1 MRFYSTRE
9 KNPAARLFSL
19 KEAAVMGLAPDG
31 GLFMPERIPQ
41 VDMKRIEELSSRS
54 FPEMAAYLASLFFD
68 EFSESQLLEVC
79 RAAFDFPIPLKCV
92 SAAQSASAAPSAS
105 FASAAYACATVSL
118 QQSLST
124 PALYTLEL
132 FHGPTFAFKD
142 VGARF
147 MGQMLGRLADKE
159 KRINVLVATSG
170 DTGSAVAQG
179 FWGVEGV
186 DVTILFPKGK
196 VSPFQESQ
204 MTTLGKNIH
213 PVAVEGCFD
222 DCQRMV
228 KELLGDKEFSARHS
242 LTSANSI
249 NILRWI
255 PQSFYYFWGYCQW
268 MRATGQPLSAAQS
281 QTAQQPLAA
290 AHQPQAAQP
299 QAAAQ
304 LPQAGQS
311 QAAAQ
316 QPQAGQSQAGQS
328 QAAAQLPLAAAHQP
342 QTAQPQAAQSQA
354 AAHHP
359 QAAQPASPVGPV
371 VVVPSGN
378 YGNIAAGMLAKKMGL
393 PIRSFIAVSNAND
406 TFPRLLSSGVYEPHT
421 TIPTIANAMDVSA
434 PSNYERIMNLYSA
447 PESAPISASVS
458 APKSAA
464 ESALEALRKE
474 VLGFS
479 CSDTLIKA
487 GIAEQYSKYGYL
499 PCPHSST
506 GYLLASQARIEGFWL
521 STAHYAKFINVISD
535 ALGKEMPLIEPF
547 ATISRQKG
555 ESITIEAQTDQLRAL
570 FETAR

>member
-19 KEAAVMGLAPDG
+19 KEAAIMGLAPDG

-92 SAAQSASAAPSAS
+92 SAEPPVSAAQSASAAPSAS
-105 FASAAYACATVSL
+105 FASAACATASL

-268 MRATGQPLSAAQS
+268 MRATGQSLSAAQS
-281 QTAQQPLAA
+281 QAA
-290 AHQPQAAQP
+290 AYQPQAAQ
-299 QAAAQ
+299 
-304 LPQAGQS
+304 S
-311 QAAAQ
+311 QAAAHQ
-316 QPQAGQSQAGQS
+316 H
-328 QAAAQLPLAAAHQP
+328 QAAQS
-342 QTAQPQAAQSQA
+342 QAAQSQA

-447 PESAPISASVS
+447 AESAPISAPVS

-499 PCPHSST
+499 ACPHSST

>member
-1 MRFYSTRE
+1 
-9 KNPAARLFSL
+9 
-19 KEAAVMGLAPDG
+19 MGLAPDG

-68 EFSESQLLEVC
+68 EFSENQLLEVC

-92 SAAQSASAAPSAS
+92 SAAPSAL
-105 FASAAYACATVSL
+105 FASAACACATASL

-268 MRATGQPLSAAQS
+268 MRATGQSLSAAQS
-281 QTAQQPLAA
+281 QAAQQPLAA
-290 AHQPQAAQP
+290 AHQPQAAQ
-299 QAAAQ
+299 
-304 LPQAGQS
+304 S
-311 QAAAQ
+311 QAAV
-316 QPQAGQSQAGQS
+316 
-328 QAAAQLPLAAAHQP
+328 HQH
-342 QTAQPQAAQSQA
+342 QT
-354 AAHHP
+354 
-359 QAAQPASPVGPV
+359 AQPASPVGPV

-447 PESAPISASVS
+447 PESAPISA
-458 APKSAA
+458 PKSAA

-487 GIAEQYSKYGYL
+487 GIAEQYRKYGYL
-499 PCPHSST
+499 ACPHSST

>member
-92 SAAQSASAAPSAS
+92 SAES
-105 FASAAYACATVSL
+105 
-118 QQSLST
+118 
-124 PALYTLEL
+124 ALYTLEL

-268 MRATGQPLSAAQS
+268 MRATGQSLSAAQS
-281 QTAQQPLAA
+281 QAA
-290 AHQPQAAQP
+290 AYQPQAAQ
-299 QAAAQ
+299 
-304 LPQAGQS
+304 S
-311 QAAAQ
+311 QAAAHQ
-316 QPQAGQSQAGQS
+316 H
-328 QAAAQLPLAAAHQP
+328 QAAQS
-342 QTAQPQAAQSQA
+342 QAAQSQA

-447 PESAPISASVS
+447 PESAPISAPVS

-499 PCPHSST
+499 ACPHSST

>member
-79 RAAFDFPIPLKCV
+79 KAAFDFPIPLKCV
-92 SAAQSASAAPSAS
+92 SAAS
-105 FASAAYACATVSL
+105 
-118 QQSLST
+118 
-124 PALYTLEL
+124 ALYTLEL

-268 MRATGQPLSAAQS
+268 MRATGQPLSAAQ
-281 QTAQQPLAA
+281 Q
-290 AHQPQAAQP
+290 
-299 QAAAQ
+299 
-304 LPQAGQS
+304 
-311 QAAAQ
+311 
-316 QPQAGQSQAGQS
+316 
-328 QAAAQLPLAAAHQP
+328 PLAAAHQP
-342 QTAQPQAAQSQA
+342 QTAQPQTVQPQAAQSQA

-447 PESAPISASVS
+447 PESAPVS
-458 APKSAA
+458 APNSAA
-464 ESALEALRKE
+464 ESALDALRNE

-499 PCPHSST
+499 ACPHSST

>member
-41 VDMKRIEELSSRS
+41 VDMKKIEELSSRS

-79 RAAFDFPIPLKCV
+79 KAAFDFPIPLKCV
-92 SAAQSASAAPSAS
+92 SAAS
-105 FASAAYACATVSL
+105 
-118 QQSLST
+118 
-124 PALYTLEL
+124 ALYTLEL

-268 MRATGQPLSAAQS
+268 MRATGQPLSAAQ
-281 QTAQQPLAA
+281 
-290 AHQPQAAQP
+290 QPQAA
-299 QAAAQ
+299 
-304 LPQAGQS
+304 QS

-316 QPQAGQSQAGQS
+316 Q
-328 QAAAQLPLAAAHQP
+328 PLAAAHQP
-342 QTAQPQAAQSQA
+342 QTAQPQTAQSQA

-447 PESAPISASVS
+447 PESAPISAPVS

-499 PCPHSST
+499 ACPHSST

>member
-1 MRFYSTRE
+1 
-9 KNPAARLFSL
+9 
-19 KEAAVMGLAPDG
+19 MGLAPDG

-41 VDMKRIEELSSRS
+41 VDMKKIEELSGRS
-54 FPEMAAYLASLFFD
+54 FPEMAAYLASLFFA

-92 SAAQSASAAPSAS
+92 SAAS
-105 FASAAYACATVSL
+105 
-118 QQSLST
+118 
-124 PALYTLEL
+124 ALYTLEL

-186 DVTILFPKGK
+186 DVTILFPKAK

-268 MRATGQPLSAAQS
+268 MRATGQPLSSAQSQAAQS
-281 QTAQQPLAA
+281 QAAQSQAAQSQVAAQQPLAA
-290 AHQPQAAQP
+290 VHQ
-299 QAAAQ
+299 
-304 LPQAGQS
+304 
-311 QAAAQ
+311 
-316 QPQAGQSQAGQS
+316 
-328 QAAAQLPLAAAHQP
+328 H
-342 QTAQPQAAQSQA
+342 QAAQSQA

-447 PESAPISASVS
+447 PESAPISAPISAPVS

-499 PCPHSST
+499 ACPHSST
-506 GYLLASQARIEGFWL
+506 GYLLASQARIVGFWL

>member
-92 SAAQSASAAPSAS
+92 SAAS
-105 FASAAYACATVSL
+105 
-118 QQSLST
+118 
-124 PALYTLEL
+124 ALYTLEL

-268 MRATGQPLSAAQS
+268 MRATGQSLSA
-281 QTAQQPLAA
+281 AQQPLA
-290 AHQPQAAQP
+290 
-299 QAAAQ
+299 
-304 LPQAGQS
+304 L
-311 QAAAQ
+311 
-316 QPQAGQSQAGQS
+316 
-328 QAAAQLPLAAAHQP
+328 
-342 QTAQPQAAQSQA
+342 
-354 AAHHP
+354 
-359 QAAQPASPVGPV
+359 QPASPVGPV

-464 ESALEALRKE
+464 ESALEALRNE

-499 PCPHSST
+499 ACPHSST

>member
-1 MRFYSTRE
+1 
-9 KNPAARLFSL
+9 
-19 KEAAVMGLAPDG
+19 MGLAPDG

-92 SAAQSASAAPSAS
+92 SAES
-105 FASAAYACATVSL
+105 
-118 QQSLST
+118 
-124 PALYTLEL
+124 ALYTLEL

-268 MRATGQPLSAAQS
+268 MRATGQPRS
-281 QTAQQPLAA
+281 
-290 AHQPQAAQP
+290 
-299 QAAAQ
+299 
-304 LPQAGQS
+304 
-311 QAAAQ
+311 
-316 QPQAGQSQAGQS
+316 
-328 QAAAQLPLAAAHQP
+328 
-342 QTAQPQAAQSQA
+342 AAQSQA

-464 ESALEALRKE
+464 ESALEALRNE

-487 GIAEQYSKYGYL
+487 GIAEQYGKYGYL
-499 PCPHSST
+499 ACPHSST

>member
-92 SAAQSASAAPSAS
+92 SAES
-105 FASAAYACATVSL
+105 
-118 QQSLST
+118 
-124 PALYTLEL
+124 ALYTLEL

-268 MRATGQPLSAAQS
+268 MRATGQSLSSAQS
-281 QTAQQPLAA
+281 QTAQS
-290 AHQPQAAQP
+290 QAR
-299 QAAAQ
+299 
-304 LPQAGQS
+304 QS
-311 QAAAQ
+311 QAA
-316 QPQAGQSQAGQS
+316 QSQV
-328 QAAAQLPLAAAHQP
+328 AAHQH
-342 QTAQPQAAQSQA
+342 QAPQSQA

-447 PESAPISASVS
+447 PESAPISAPISAPVS

-499 PCPHSST
+499 ACPHSST

>member
-92 SAAQSASAAPSAS
+92 SAES
-105 FASAAYACATVSL
+105 
-118 QQSLST
+118 
-124 PALYTLEL
+124 ALYTLEL

-268 MRATGQPLSAAQS
+268 MRATGQSLSAAQF
-281 QTAQQPLAA
+281 
-290 AHQPQAAQP
+290 
-299 QAAAQ
+299 
-304 LPQAGQS
+304 

-316 QPQAGQSQAGQS
+316 QP
-328 QAAAQLPLAAAHQP
+328 LAL
-342 QTAQPQAAQSQA
+342 
-354 AAHHP
+354 
-359 QAAQPASPVGPV
+359 QPASPVGPV

-447 PESAPISASVS
+447 P
-458 APKSAA
+458 KSAVESDQNSDP
-464 ESALEALRKE
+464 ESALEALRNE

-499 PCPHSST
+499 ACPHSST

-555 ESITIEAQTDQLRAL
+555 ESITIEAQTEQLRAL

>member
-92 SAAQSASAAPSAS
+92 SAAS
-105 FASAAYACATVSL
+105 
-118 QQSLST
+118 
-124 PALYTLEL
+124 ALYTLEL

-299 QAAAQ
+299 QAAAY
-304 LPQAGQS
+304 
-311 QAAAQ
+311 
-316 QPQAGQSQAGQS
+316 QPQAAQS
-328 QAAAQLPLAAAHQP
+328 QAAAQLPLAAVH
-342 QTAQPQAAQSQA
+342 QPQAAQSQA

-499 PCPHSST
+499 ACPHSST

>member
-19 KEAAVMGLAPDG
+19 KEAAIMGLAPDG

-92 SAAQSASAAPSAS
+92 SAES
-105 FASAAYACATVSL
+105 
-118 QQSLST
+118 
-124 PALYTLEL
+124 ALYTLEL

-268 MRATGQPLSAAQS
+268 MLATGQPLSAAQS
-281 QTAQQPLAA
+281 QAAAHQPLAA

-299 QAAAQ
+299 
-304 LPQAGQS
+304 L
-311 QAAAQ
+311 
-316 QPQAGQSQAGQS
+316 
-328 QAAAQLPLAAAHQP
+328 
-342 QTAQPQAAQSQA
+342 AAQSQA
-354 AAHHP
+354 A
-359 QAAQPASPVGPV
+359 QSLSAAQQPLALQPASPVGPV

-499 PCPHSST
+499 ACPHSST

>member
-1 MRFYSTRE
+1 M
-9 KNPAARLFSL
+9 
-19 KEAAVMGLAPDG
+19 
-31 GLFMPERIPQ
+31 
-41 VDMKRIEELSSRS
+41 
-54 FPEMAAYLASLFFD
+54 
-68 EFSESQLLEVC
+68 
-79 RAAFDFPIPLKCV
+79 
-92 SAAQSASAAPSAS
+92 
-105 FASAAYACATVSL
+105 
-118 QQSLST
+118 
-124 PALYTLEL
+124 
-132 FHGPTFAFKD
+132 
-142 VGARF
+142 
-147 MGQMLGRLADKE
+147 
-159 KRINVLVATSG
+159 
-170 DTGSAVAQG
+170 
-179 FWGVEGV
+179 

-268 MRATGQPLSAAQS
+268 MRATGLSLSA
-281 QTAQQPLAA
+281 AQQPLAA

-299 QAAAQ
+299 QAA
-304 LPQAGQS
+304 QS

-316 QPQAGQSQAGQS
+316 QH
-328 QAAAQLPLAAAHQP
+328 LAL
-342 QTAQPQAAQSQA
+342 
-354 AAHHP
+354 
-359 QAAQPASPVGPV
+359 QPASPVGPV

-464 ESALEALRKE
+464 ESALDALRNE

-487 GIAEQYSKYGYL
+487 GIAKQYSKYGYL
-499 PCPHSST
+499 ACPHSST

>member
-92 SAAQSASAAPSAS
+92 SAES
-105 FASAAYACATVSL
+105 
-118 QQSLST
+118 
-124 PALYTLEL
+124 ALYTLEL

-228 KELLGDKEFSARHS
+228 KELLGDKEFSARYS

-268 MRATGQPLSAAQS
+268 MRATGQS
-281 QTAQQPLAA
+281 
-290 AHQPQAAQP
+290 
-299 QAAAQ
+299 
-304 LPQAGQS
+304 
-311 QAAAQ
+311 
-316 QPQAGQSQAGQS
+316 
-328 QAAAQLPLAAAHQP
+328 LAAAHQP
-342 QTAQPQAAQSQA
+342 QTAQPQTAQPQAAAHQHQAAQSQA
-354 AAHHP
+354 AAYQP
-359 QAAQPASPVGPV
+359 QAAQPASLVGPV

-434 PSNYERIMNLYSA
+434 PSNYERIMNLYSG
-447 PESAPISASVS
+447 PESAVESDQNSDP
-458 APKSAA
+458 

-499 PCPHSST
+499 ACPHSST

-570 FETAR
+570 LETAR

>member
-19 KEAAVMGLAPDG
+19 KEAAIMGLAPDG

-79 RAAFDFPIPLKCV
+79 KAAFDFPIPLKCV
-92 SAAQSASAAPSAS
+92 SAAS
-105 FASAAYACATVSL
+105 
-118 QQSLST
+118 
-124 PALYTLEL
+124 ALYTLEL

-268 MRATGQPLSAAQS
+268 MRATGQPLSAAQ
-281 QTAQQPLAA
+281 
-290 AHQPQAAQP
+290 QPQAAQP
-299 QAAAQ
+299 
-304 LPQAGQS
+304 
-311 QAAAQ
+311 
-316 QPQAGQSQAGQS
+316 
-328 QAAAQLPLAAAHQP
+328 
-342 QTAQPQAAQSQA
+342 QA

-464 ESALEALRKE
+464 ESALEALRNE

-499 PCPHSST
+499 ACPHSST

>member
-19 KEAAVMGLAPDG
+19 KEAAIMGLAPDG
-31 GLFMPERIPQ
+31 GLFIPERIPQ

-68 EFSESQLLEVC
+68 EFSENQLLEVC

-92 SAAQSASAAPSAS
+92 SAAPSASSAQSASAASPVSAAPPLSAASPAPSAS
-105 FASAAYACATVSL
+105 AACACATASS

-268 MRATGQPLSAAQS
+268 MRATGQSLSAAQF
-281 QTAQQPLAA
+281 
-290 AHQPQAAQP
+290 QAAQ
-299 QAAAQ
+299 
-304 LPQAGQS
+304 S
-311 QAAAQ
+311 QA
-316 QPQAGQSQAGQS
+316 
-328 QAAAQLPLAAAHQP
+328 
-342 QTAQPQAAQSQA
+342 AQPQAAQSQA
-354 AAHHP
+354 AALQP
-359 QAAQPASPVGPV
+359 LALQPASPVGPV

-447 PESAPISASVS
+447 PESAPISAPISAPVS

-464 ESALEALRKE
+464 ESALEALRNE

-499 PCPHSST
+499 ACPHSST

>member
-105 FASAAYACATVSL
+105 FASAACACATASL

-196 VSPFQESQ
+196 VSSFQESQ

-268 MRATGQPLSAAQS
+268 MRATGQPLSAAQ
-281 QTAQQPLAA
+281 
-290 AHQPQAAQP
+290 QPQA
-299 QAAAQ
+299 
-304 LPQAGQS
+304 
-311 QAAAQ
+311 
-316 QPQAGQSQAGQS
+316 
-328 QAAAQLPLAAAHQP
+328 
-342 QTAQPQAAQSQA
+342 AQPQAAQSQA
-354 AAHHP
+354 AAQQPLALQPSPYPRLSPRQRHTILR
-359 QAAQPASPVGPV
+359 QLNRLAQWGQSWWFPVATTAILRQV
-371 VVVPSGN
+371 CWQRRWVCQS
-378 YGNIAAGMLAKKMGL
+378 
-393 PIRSFIAVSNAND
+393 AVS
-406 TFPRLLSSGVYEPHT
+406 
-421 TIPTIANAMDVSA
+421 
-434 PSNYERIMNLYSA
+434 
-447 PESAPISASVS
+447 
-458 APKSAA
+458 
-464 ESALEALRKE
+464 
-474 VLGFS
+474 
-479 CSDTLIKA
+479 
-487 GIAEQYSKYGYL
+487 
-499 PCPHSST
+499 
-506 GYLLASQARIEGFWL
+506 
-521 STAHYAKFINVISD
+521 
-535 ALGKEMPLIEPF
+535 
-547 ATISRQKG
+547 
-555 ESITIEAQTDQLRAL
+555 
-570 FETAR
+570 

>member
-19 KEAAVMGLAPDG
+19 KEAAIMGLAPDG

-41 VDMKRIEELSSRS
+41 VDMKKIEELSSRS

-92 SAAQSASAAPSAS
+92 SAAS
-105 FASAAYACATVSL
+105 
-118 QQSLST
+118 
-124 PALYTLEL
+124 ALYTLEL

-268 MRATGQPLSAAQS
+268 MRATGQPLSAAQF
-281 QTAQQPLAA
+281 QAAQQPLAA
-290 AHQPQAAQP
+290 AHQPQATQP
-299 QAAAQ
+299 LAAAHQLQAA
-304 LPQAGQS
+304 QS

-316 QPQAGQSQAGQS
+316 
-328 QAAAQLPLAAAHQP
+328 QP

-354 AAHHP
+354 AAQQP
-359 QAAQPASPVGPV
+359 LALQPASPVGPV

-434 PSNYERIMNLYSA
+434 PSNYERIMNLYSG

-474 VLGFS
+474 VLGFT

-487 GIAEQYSKYGYL
+487 GIAEQYRKYGYL
-499 PCPHSST
+499 ACPHSST

>member
-92 SAAQSASAAPSAS
+92 SAES
-105 FASAAYACATVSL
+105 
-118 QQSLST
+118 
-124 PALYTLEL
+124 ALYTLEL

-268 MRATGQPLSAAQS
+268 MRATGQPLSAAQ
-281 QTAQQPLAA
+281 QPLAA
-290 AHQPQAAQP
+290 AHQPQA
-299 QAAAQ
+299 
-304 LPQAGQS
+304 
-311 QAAAQ
+311 
-316 QPQAGQSQAGQS
+316 
-328 QAAAQLPLAAAHQP
+328 
-342 QTAQPQAAQSQA
+342 T
-354 AAHHP
+354 
-359 QAAQPASPVGPV
+359 QPASPVGPV

-447 PESAPISASVS
+447 PESAPISAPVS

-499 PCPHSST
+499 ACPHSST

>member
-92 SAAQSASAAPSAS
+92 SAES
-105 FASAAYACATVSL
+105 
-118 QQSLST
+118 
-124 PALYTLEL
+124 ALYTLEL

-268 MRATGQPLSAAQS
+268 MRATGQSQAA
-281 QTAQQPLAA
+281 AQQPLAA
-290 AHQPQAAQP
+290 AHQHQAAQP

-304 LPQAGQS
+304 QH
-311 QAAAQ
+311 
-316 QPQAGQSQAGQS
+316 
-328 QAAAQLPLAAAHQP
+328 LAAAHQP
-342 QTAQPQAAQSQA
+342 QTAQSQA

-359 QAAQPASPVGPV
+359 QTAQPASLVGPV

-447 PESAPISASVS
+447 P
-458 APKSAA
+458 KSAVESDQNSHP

-499 PCPHSST
+499 ACPHSST

>member
-92 SAAQSASAAPSAS
+92 SAES
-105 FASAAYACATVSL
+105 
-118 QQSLST
+118 
-124 PALYTLEL
+124 ALYTLEL

-268 MRATGQPLSAAQS
+268 MRATGQFLSAAQS
-281 QTAQQPLAA
+281 QAAAQQPLAA
-290 AHQPQAAQP
+290 AHQHQAA
-299 QAAAQ
+299 
-304 LPQAGQS
+304 QS

-316 QPQAGQSQAGQS
+316 QPQA
-328 QAAAQLPLAAAHQP
+328 
-342 QTAQPQAAQSQA
+342 
-354 AAHHP
+354 
-359 QAAQPASPVGPV
+359 AQPASLVGPV

-447 PESAPISASVS
+447 PESAPISAPVS

-499 PCPHSST
+499 ACPHSST

-555 ESITIEAQTDQLRAL
+555 ESITIEAQTEQLRAL

>member
-1 MRFYSTRE
+1 
-9 KNPAARLFSL
+9 
-19 KEAAVMGLAPDG
+19 
-31 GLFMPERIPQ
+31 
-41 VDMKRIEELSSRS
+41 
-54 FPEMAAYLASLFFD
+54 
-68 EFSESQLLEVC
+68 
-79 RAAFDFPIPLKCV
+79 
-92 SAAQSASAAPSAS
+92 
-105 FASAAYACATVSL
+105 
-118 QQSLST
+118 
-124 PALYTLEL
+124 
-132 FHGPTFAFKD
+132 
-142 VGARF
+142 

-268 MRATGQPLSAAQS
+268 MRATGQSLSAAQS
-281 QTAQQPLAA
+281 QTAHSQAAQSQAAAHQPLAA
-290 AHQPQAAQP
+290 AHQPQAAQ
-299 QAAAQ
+299 
-304 LPQAGQS
+304 
-311 QAAAQ
+311 
-316 QPQAGQSQAGQS
+316 
-328 QAAAQLPLAAAHQP
+328 
-342 QTAQPQAAQSQA
+342 
-354 AAHHP
+354 P

-458 APKSAA
+458 APISAPVSAPKSAA

-499 PCPHSST
+499 ACPHSST

>member
-1 MRFYSTRE
+1 
-9 KNPAARLFSL
+9 
-19 KEAAVMGLAPDG
+19 MGLAPDG

-92 SAAQSASAAPSAS
+92 SAES
-105 FASAAYACATVSL
+105 
-118 QQSLST
+118 
-124 PALYTLEL
+124 ALYTLEL

-268 MRATGQPLSAAQS
+268 MRATSQSLSAAQS
-281 QTAQQPLAA
+281 QAAQPLAAAQSKVGQYLSAAQQPLAL
-290 AHQPQAAQP
+290 QPP
-299 QAAAQ
+299 
-304 LPQAGQS
+304 
-311 QAAAQ
+311 
-316 QPQAGQSQAGQS
+316 
-328 QAAAQLPLAAAHQP
+328 
-342 QTAQPQAAQSQA
+342 
-354 AAHHP
+354 
-359 QAAQPASPVGPV
+359 SPVGPV

-447 PESAPISASVS
+447 P
-458 APKSAA
+458 KSAV
-464 ESALEALRKE
+464 ESDQNSHPEPALEALRKE

-499 PCPHSST
+499 ACPHSST

>member
-92 SAAQSASAAPSAS
+92 SAES
-105 FASAAYACATVSL
+105 
-118 QQSLST
+118 
-124 PALYTLEL
+124 ALYTLEL

-268 MRATGQPLSAAQS
+268 MRATGQP
-281 QTAQQPLAA
+281 QT
-290 AHQPQAAQP
+290 
-299 QAAAQ
+299 
-304 LPQAGQS
+304 
-311 QAAAQ
+311 
-316 QPQAGQSQAGQS
+316 
-328 QAAAQLPLAAAHQP
+328 
-342 QTAQPQAAQSQA
+342 
-354 AAHHP
+354 
-359 QAAQPASPVGPV
+359 AQPASPVGPV

-447 PESAPISASVS
+447 P
-458 APKSAA
+458 KSAVESDQIFHP

-499 PCPHSST
+499 ACPHSST

>member
-19 KEAAVMGLAPDG
+19 KEAAIMGLAPDG

-92 SAAQSASAAPSAS
+92 SAASPAP
-105 FASAAYACATVSL
+105 FASAACACATASL
-118 QQSLST
+118 QRSLST

-268 MRATGQPLSAAQS
+268 MRATGQPLSAAQ
-281 QTAQQPLAA
+281 QPLAA
-290 AHQPQAAQP
+290 AHQPQA
-299 QAAAQ
+299 
-304 LPQAGQS
+304 
-311 QAAAQ
+311 
-316 QPQAGQSQAGQS
+316 
-328 QAAAQLPLAAAHQP
+328 
-342 QTAQPQAAQSQA
+342 T
-354 AAHHP
+354 
-359 QAAQPASPVGPV
+359 QPASPVGPV

-464 ESALEALRKE
+464 ESALEALRNE

-499 PCPHSST
+499 ACPHSST

>member
-19 KEAAVMGLAPDG
+19 KEAAIMGLAPDG

-79 RAAFDFPIPLKCV
+79 KAAFDFPIPLKCV
-92 SAAQSASAAPSAS
+92 SAAS
-105 FASAAYACATVSL
+105 
-118 QQSLST
+118 
-124 PALYTLEL
+124 ALYTLEL

-268 MRATGQPLSAAQS
+268 MRATGQSLSA
-281 QTAQQPLAA
+281 AQQPLAA
-290 AHQPQAAQP
+290 AHQPQAAQ
-299 QAAAQ
+299 
-304 LPQAGQS
+304 S
-311 QAAAQ
+311 QAAV
-316 QPQAGQSQAGQS
+316 
-328 QAAAQLPLAAAHQP
+328 HQH
-342 QTAQPQAAQSQA
+342 QT
-354 AAHHP
+354 
-359 QAAQPASPVGPV
+359 AQPASPVGPV

-447 PESAPISASVS
+447 PESAPISAPISAPVS

-499 PCPHSST
+499 ACPHSST
-506 GYLLASQARIEGFWL
+506 GYLLASQARIVGFWL

>member
-19 KEAAVMGLAPDG
+19 KEAAIMGLAPDG

-92 SAAQSASAAPSAS
+92 SAES
-105 FASAAYACATVSL
+105 
-118 QQSLST
+118 
-124 PALYTLEL
+124 ALYTLEL

-196 VSPFQESQ
+196 VSPFQESR

-268 MRATGQPLSAAQS
+268 MRATGQSLSSAQS

-290 AHQPQAAQP
+290 AHQPQA
-299 QAAAQ
+299 
-304 LPQAGQS
+304 
-311 QAAAQ
+311 
-316 QPQAGQSQAGQS
+316 
-328 QAAAQLPLAAAHQP
+328 
-342 QTAQPQAAQSQA
+342 AQPQAAQSQA

-487 GIAEQYSKYGYL
+487 GIAEQYRKYGYL
-499 PCPHSST
+499 ACPHSST

>member
-19 KEAAVMGLAPDG
+19 KEAAIMGLAPDG

-92 SAAQSASAAPSAS
+92 SAAPSALSSAAAS
-105 FASAAYACATVSL
+105 ACATASL

-268 MRATGQPLSAAQS
+268 MRATGQSLSSAQ
-281 QTAQQPLAA
+281 
-290 AHQPQAAQP
+290 QP

-304 LPQAGQS
+304 Q
-311 QAAAQ
+311 
-316 QPQAGQSQAGQS
+316 
-328 QAAAQLPLAAAHQP
+328 PLAAAHQP

-447 PESAPISASVS
+447 PESASISASVSAPISAPVS

-499 PCPHSST
+499 ACPHSST

>member
-1 MRFYSTRE
+1 MR
-9 KNPAARLFSL
+9 
-19 KEAAVMGLAPDG
+19 LAPGG
-31 GLFMPERIPQ
+31 GLFMPQRIPQ
-41 VDMKRIEELSSRS
+41 LDMKRIEELSSRS

-79 RAAFDFPIPLKCV
+79 KAAFDFPIPLKCV
-92 SAAQSASAAPSAS
+92 SAAS
-105 FASAAYACATVSL
+105 
-118 QQSLST
+118 
-124 PALYTLEL
+124 ALYTLEL

-204 MTTLGKNIH
+204 MTTVGKNIH

-268 MRATGQPLSAAQS
+268 MRATGQSLS
-281 QTAQQPLAA
+281 
-290 AHQPQAAQP
+290 
-299 QAAAQ
+299 
-304 LPQAGQS
+304 
-311 QAAAQ
+311 
-316 QPQAGQSQAGQS
+316 
-328 QAAAQLPLAAAHQP
+328 AAQLPLAAAHQP
-342 QTAQPQAAQSQA
+342 QAAQSQAAQSQA
-354 AAHHP
+354 S
-359 QAAQPASPVGPV
+359 QPASPVGPV

-447 PESAPISASVS
+447 PESAPISAPVS

-499 PCPHSST
+499 ACPHSST

>member
-1 MRFYSTRE
+1 
-9 KNPAARLFSL
+9 
-19 KEAAVMGLAPDG
+19 MGLAPDG

-92 SAAQSASAAPSAS
+92 SAAS
-105 FASAAYACATVSL
+105 
-118 QQSLST
+118 
-124 PALYTLEL
+124 ALYTLEL

-268 MRATGQPLSAAQS
+268 MRATGQSLSAAQS
-281 QTAQQPLAA
+281 QAAAHQPLAA

-299 QAAAQ
+299 
-304 LPQAGQS
+304 L
-311 QAAAQ
+311 
-316 QPQAGQSQAGQS
+316 
-328 QAAAQLPLAAAHQP
+328 
-342 QTAQPQAAQSQA
+342 AAQSQA
-354 AAHHP
+354 A
-359 QAAQPASPVGPV
+359 QSLSAAQQPLALQPASPVGPV

-447 PESAPISASVS
+447 PESASVSAPISAPVS

-499 PCPHSST
+499 ACPHSST

>member
-19 KEAAVMGLAPDG
+19 KEAAIMGLAPDG

-92 SAAQSASAAPSAS
+92 SAES
-105 FASAAYACATVSL
+105 
-118 QQSLST
+118 
-124 PALYTLEL
+124 ALYTLEL

-268 MRATGQPLSAAQS
+268 MRATGQSLSSAQ
-281 QTAQQPLAA
+281 
-290 AHQPQAAQP
+290 QP

-304 LPQAGQS
+304 Q
-311 QAAAQ
+311 
-316 QPQAGQSQAGQS
+316 
-328 QAAAQLPLAAAHQP
+328 PLAAAHQP

-447 PESAPISASVS
+447 PESASISASVSAPISAPVS

-499 PCPHSST
+499 ACPHSST

>member
-19 KEAAVMGLAPDG
+19 KEAAIMGLAPDG

-41 VDMKRIEELSSRS
+41 VDMKKIEELSSRS

-92 SAAQSASAAPSAS
+92 SAASPAS
-105 FASAAYACATVSL
+105 FASAACACATASL

-268 MRATGQPLSAAQS
+268 MRATGQPLSAAQ
-281 QTAQQPLAA
+281 
-290 AHQPQAAQP
+290 QPQAAQP
-299 QAAAQ
+299 
-304 LPQAGQS
+304 
-311 QAAAQ
+311 
-316 QPQAGQSQAGQS
+316 
-328 QAAAQLPLAAAHQP
+328 
-342 QTAQPQAAQSQA
+342 QA

-359 QAAQPASPVGPV
+359 QAAQPVSPVGPV

-434 PSNYERIMNLYSA
+434 PSN
-447 PESAPISASVS
+447 
-458 APKSAA
+458 
-464 ESALEALRKE
+464 
-474 VLGFS
+474 
-479 CSDTLIKA
+479 
-487 GIAEQYSKYGYL
+487 
-499 PCPHSST
+499 
-506 GYLLASQARIEGFWL
+506 
-521 STAHYAKFINVISD
+521 
-535 ALGKEMPLIEPF
+535 
-547 ATISRQKG
+547 
-555 ESITIEAQTDQLRAL
+555 
-570 FETAR
+570 

>member
-19 KEAAVMGLAPDG
+19 KEAAIMGLAPDG

-41 VDMKRIEELSSRS
+41 VDMKKIEELSSRS

-92 SAAQSASAAPSAS
+92 SAES
-105 FASAAYACATVSL
+105 
-118 QQSLST
+118 
-124 PALYTLEL
+124 ALYTLEL

-268 MRATGQPLSAAQS
+268 MRATGQP
-281 QTAQQPLAA
+281 
-290 AHQPQAAQP
+290 
-299 QAAAQ
+299 
-304 LPQAGQS
+304 
-311 QAAAQ
+311 
-316 QPQAGQSQAGQS
+316 
-328 QAAAQLPLAAAHQP
+328 
-342 QTAQPQAAQSQA
+342 
-354 AAHHP
+354 
-359 QAAQPASPVGPV
+359 QAAQPASLVGPV

-447 PESAPISASVS
+447 PESAPISAPVS

-464 ESALEALRKE
+464 ESALEALRNE

-499 PCPHSST
+499 ACPHSST
-506 GYLLASQARIEGFWL
+506 GYLLASQACIEGFWL

>member
-92 SAAQSASAAPSAS
+92 SAES
-105 FASAAYACATVSL
+105 
-118 QQSLST
+118 
-124 PALYTLEL
+124 ALYTLEL

-268 MRATGQPLSAAQS
+268 MRATGQPLSAAQ
-281 QTAQQPLAA
+281 QPLA
-290 AHQPQAAQP
+290 
-299 QAAAQ
+299 
-304 LPQAGQS
+304 L
-311 QAAAQ
+311 
-316 QPQAGQSQAGQS
+316 
-328 QAAAQLPLAAAHQP
+328 
-342 QTAQPQAAQSQA
+342 
-354 AAHHP
+354 
-359 QAAQPASPVGPV
+359 QPASPVGPV

-447 PESAPISASVS
+447 PESASISASVSAPISAPVS

-499 PCPHSST
+499 ACPHSST

>member
-19 KEAAVMGLAPDG
+19 KEAAIMGLAPDG

-79 RAAFDFPIPLKCV
+79 KAAFDFPIPLKCV
-92 SAAQSASAAPSAS
+92 SAES
-105 FASAAYACATVSL
+105 
-118 QQSLST
+118 
-124 PALYTLEL
+124 ALYTLEL

-281 QTAQQPLAA
+281 QAAQQPLAA
-290 AHQPQAAQP
+290 AHQHPAAQ
-299 QAAAQ
+299 
-304 LPQAGQS
+304 S
-311 QAAAQ
+311 
-316 QPQAGQSQAGQS
+316 
-328 QAAAQLPLAAAHQP
+328 
-342 QTAQPQAAQSQA
+342 QAAQSQA

-499 PCPHSST
+499 ACPHSST

-535 ALGKEMPLIEPF
+535 ALGKKMPLIEPF

>member
-19 KEAAVMGLAPDG
+19 KEAAIMGLAPDG

-92 SAAQSASAAPSAS
+92 SAAS
-105 FASAAYACATVSL
+105 
-118 QQSLST
+118 
-124 PALYTLEL
+124 ALYTLEL

-186 DVTILFPKGK
+186 DVTILFPNGK

-268 MRATGQPLSAAQS
+268 MRATGQPLSAAQ
-281 QTAQQPLAA
+281 QPLAA
-290 AHQPQAAQP
+290 AHQ
-299 QAAAQ
+299 
-304 LPQAGQS
+304 
-311 QAAAQ
+311 
-316 QPQAGQSQAGQS
+316 
-328 QAAAQLPLAAAHQP
+328 H
-342 QTAQPQAAQSQA
+342 QAAQSQA

-447 PESAPISASVS
+447 PESAPISAPVS

-499 PCPHSST
+499 ACPHSST

-555 ESITIEAQTDQLRAL
+555 ESITIEAQTEQLRAL

>member
-19 KEAAVMGLAPDG
+19 KEAAIMGLAPDG

-41 VDMKRIEELSSRS
+41 VDMKKIEELSSRS

-92 SAAQSASAAPSAS
+92 SAASPAS
-105 FASAAYACATVSL
+105 FASAACACATASL

-228 KELLGDKEFSARHS
+228 KELLGDKEFSARYS

-268 MRATGQPLSAAQS
+268 MRATGQSLSAAQS
-281 QTAQQPLAA
+281 QAAQQPLDA

-299 QAAAQ
+299 QAA
-304 LPQAGQS
+304 QS

-316 QPQAGQSQAGQS
+316 QP
-328 QAAAQLPLAAAHQP
+328 LAAAHQP
-342 QTAQPQAAQSQA
+342 QIAQPQAAQSQA

-447 PESAPISASVS
+447 P
-458 APKSAA
+458 KSAVESDQNSHP

-499 PCPHSST
+499 ACPHSST

>member
-68 EFSESQLLEVC
+68 EFSESQLLQVC

-92 SAAQSASAAPSAS
+92 SAAQSASSAQS
-105 FASAAYACATVSL
+105 ASAACACATASL

-228 KELLGDKEFSARHS
+228 KELLGDKEFSARYS

-268 MRATGQPLSAAQS
+268 MRATGQSLSA
-281 QTAQQPLAA
+281 AQQPLAA
-290 AHQPQAAQP
+290 AHQHQA
-299 QAAAQ
+299 
-304 LPQAGQS
+304 
-311 QAAAQ
+311 
-316 QPQAGQSQAGQS
+316 
-328 QAAAQLPLAAAHQP
+328 
-342 QTAQPQAAQSQA
+342 AQPQAAQSQA
-354 AAHHP
+354 AAQQHLAAAHQP
-359 QAAQPASPVGPV
+359 QTAQPASPVGPV

-434 PSNYERIMNLYSA
+434 PSNYERIMNLYSG
-447 PESAPISASVS
+447 PESAPISAPVS

-499 PCPHSST
+499 ACPHSST